1 MKTKINVV
9 HLTFITTTI
18 ILITTL
24 LTQTI
29 AQEPTPTDVPSKTP
43 GAQVTQTT
51 PEPTQEQRETQP
63 PQISTPDFIAY
74 TQDDLTVL
82 TGNVQRPNGI
92 TWHDGNLYAIC
103 NGDWTIYEINAE
115 SGSTITYIFG
125 IRNAHTSYIENINST
140 EIELWVPDF
149 DTNTLFRVNRNR
161 APIPIATN
169 LDGPWGIA
177 YFDSDHFLVTN
188 LLTNTVS
195 RVNRNGQNT
204 TVISGL
210 RAPTGIVVDDEYI
223 YIANNGSA
231 RRAIEWIE
239 RDAVETGETNIT
251 PQPLVSGLQ
260 NTSNLVMAADNYL
273 YFTYSLGTRGV
284 VGRINPE
291 ECRDTGCT
299 HDQIEI
305 VVYTELAAPLAG
317 LTISPDMRLF
327 VHSIFRPEIYWVDLV
342 SNTQN

>member
-1 MKTKINVV
+1 MKTNVK
-9 HLTFITTTI
+9 LFTTTVI

-24 LTQTI
+24 VTHSL
-29 AQEPTPTDVPSKTP
+29 AQEPTPTDAPSKTP
-43 GAQVTQTT
+43 GAEVTQTT
-51 PEPTQEQRETQP
+51 PEPTQEQQETQQ
-63 PQISTPDFIAY
+63 PQINTTSITTY
-74 TQDDLTVL
+74 TQEDLTVL

-92 TWHDGNLYAIC
+92 TWHNGNLYTIC
-103 NGDWTIYEINAE
+103 SGDWTIYEINAE

-125 IRNAHTSYIENINST
+125 IRNAHSSYIENINSQ

-188 LLTNTVS
+188 LLTNTIS
-195 RVNRNGQNT
+195 RVNRNGQNI
-204 TVISGL
+204 TVVSGL
-210 RAPTGIVVDDEYI
+210 RAPTGIVVDSQYI
-223 YIANNGSA
+223 YVANNGSA
-231 RRAIEWIE
+231 RRAIEWIDRE
-239 RDAVETGETNIT
+239 AIDTGDINTT

-260 NTSNLVMAADNYL
+260 NTSNLVMAEDGYL

-291 ECRDTGCT
+291 ECRDEGCT
-299 HDQIEI
+299 HDQVEI

-317 LTISPDMRLF
+317 LTITPDMRLF
-327 VHSIFRPEIYWVDLV
+327 VHSIFRPEIYWVDLE
-342 SNTQN
+342 SNTED